1 MDYNSW
7 EAGNSL
13 NVAPPTGYEFS
24 MDLETG
30 KKSLETKLT
39 LLQLNVKRTEVTLQ
53 SGQPDAI
60 ERHCKALKAVIAA
73 VDDCRRTVEEQNII
87 EKESLDDI
95 GEWNVEINAKLA

>member
-1 MDYNSW
+1 
-7 EAGNSL
+7 
-13 NVAPPTGYEFS
+13 

-39 LLQLNVKRTEVTLQ
+39 LLQLNVKRTEVRLQ

-73 VDDCRRTVEEQNII
+73 VDDCRRTVEEQKII
-87 EKESLDDI
+87 EKESWRMEHRDQHEACRS
-95 GEWNVEINAKLA
+95 GQRC